1 MTNNLSEESNKNAG
15 NTSTTNSGRREGSKR
30 FIGENANLS
39 GRNFDVSSK
48 RDTIHQFA
56 DTIKAIANYVGQ
68 AYTHGGD
75 IHQ

>member
-1 MTNNLSEESNKNAG
+1 MTNSLSEEK
-15 NTSTTNSGRREGSKR
+15 GSKR